1 MRETPVMNLS
11 PAGRAFLEAREGVV
25 LRWYRDVA
33 GILTCGCGHAWR
45 RGDGPVTE
53 GDAITQEY
61 CDALLA
67 EDVSEC
73 ELAINNNVVPEL
85 TRNQFDALVSL
96 IFNIG
101 VGAFEASTVL
111 RVINGSREMPLADA
125 WELWDKD
132 VQNGAKITDPALLAR
147 RKLEVALYLTPDAVA

>member
-1 MRETPVMNLS
+1 MRSLS

-33 GILTCGCGHAWR
+33 GVLTCGVGHAWR
-45 RGDGPVTE
+45 PEDGTVNE
-53 GDAITQEY
+53 GDPITQEQ

-67 EDVSEC
+67 HDVEAC

-85 TRNQFDALVSL
+85 TQNQFDALVSL
-96 IFNIG
+96 VFNIG

-111 RVINGSREMPLADA
+111 RIINGSTEMPVEQA

-132 VQNGAKITDPALLAR
+132 VQGGVKVTDPALLAR
-147 RKLEVALYLTPDAVA
+147 RKREYALFMTPDAVDVA